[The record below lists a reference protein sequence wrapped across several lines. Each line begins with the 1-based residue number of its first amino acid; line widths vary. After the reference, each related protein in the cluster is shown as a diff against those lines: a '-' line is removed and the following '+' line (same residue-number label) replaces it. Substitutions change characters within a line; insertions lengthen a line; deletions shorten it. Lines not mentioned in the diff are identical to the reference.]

1 MKTKTVR
8 LTPESVKLISEIM
21 KAEADSLF
29 KPTKDADVVMVA
41 IELLHNRVVKKEA
54 VKD

>member
-1 MKTKTVR
+1 LKTKTVR

-21 KAEADSLF
+21 KAEANSLF

-41 IELLHNRVVKKEA
+41 IKLLHNKVVKKEIT
-54 VKD
+54 KD